1 METDNNQEEYNT
13 SYPEK
18 IDISEA
24 IADKIMFT
32 ILDLEDENIRL
43 DDEKYSNSEIIE
55 KIKTIIE
62 EEIKGASND
71 S

>member
-1 METDNNQEEYNT
+1 METYNNLEEYNT

-18 IDISEA
+18 IDISEE
-24 IADKIMFT
+24 IADNIIFT

-43 DDEKYSNSEIIE
+43 DGKKYSNSEIIE

>member
-1 METDNNQEEYNT
+1 METDNNREEYNT

-18 IDISEA
+18 IDISEE
-24 IADKIMFT
+24 IADNIMFT

-43 DDEKYSNSEIIE
+43 DGKKYSNSEIIE
-55 KIKTIIE
+55 KIKIIIE